1 MRFVGRPEGKLMKG
15 APGNYR
21 QNEIYLQPFRM
32 SRFAFWKLIDPPPE
46 LKVPEAK
53 TEDSVFEE
61 NIFVPTDVK
70 EDEEKVV
77 DLPPVELKP
86 ISNALPETV
95 AFTINVPEPS
105 KEEDADLPE
114 IIDLSNIGVPVKRR
128 GRKRVEPKE

>member
-1 MRFVGRPEGKLMKG
+1 MPCGNCREKGMNDISGRFLMRFVGKPEGKLMKG

-77 DLPPVELKP
+77 DLPPV
-86 ISNALPETV
+86 
-95 AFTINVPEPS
+95 
-105 KEEDADLPE
+105 
-114 IIDLSNIGVPVKRR
+114 
-128 GRKRVEPKE
+128 